1 MKFGVM
7 LGDMLRSLFKQPIT
21 EMYPFKKQAAPPR
34 LRGELRYNPEKCT
47 GCQLCVKDCPSNAI
61 ELVTIDRANKRFV
74 MRYHLDRC
82 TYCAQCVQNCRFN
95 CLGMSNEQWELA
107 ALNKDAFTVVY
118 GREEDIQKLLEK
130 ATAVPGKPVAAPGQV
145 A

>member
-7 LGDMLRSLFKQPIT
+7 LGDIVRSLFKRPVT
-21 EMYPFKKQAAPPR
+21 EMYPFKKQASPER
-34 LRGELRYNPEKCT
+34 LRGALYYSPEKCT

-61 ELVTIDRANKRFV
+61 ELVTIDKAHKRFV

-82 TYCAQCVQNCRFN
+82 TYCAQCVQNCRFS

-107 ALNKDAFTVVY
+107 ALNKQPFTVVF
-118 GREEDIQKLLEK
+118 GRDEDIQKLLEK
-130 ATAVPGKPVAAPGQV
+130 ATPEPGKPVSTSN
-145 A
+145 